1 MKGQYMCWVTRE
13 HCIASLP
20 EAEEVPDLL
29 LGGLVA
35 DALDV
40 DGVGHDCGVIRGKWL
55 VSVIWLKR
63 NC

>member
-1 MKGQYMCWVTRE
+1 VTVRSEILPLIGALVCACEGEGWV
-13 HCIASLP
+13 SDDLP

-40 DGVGHDCGVIRGKWL
+40 DGVGHICGVFGG
-55 VSVIWLKR
+55 
-63 NC
+63 

>member
-1 MKGQYMCWVTRE
+1 MSE
-13 HCIASLP
+13 DLP

-40 DGVGHDCGVIRGKWL
+40 DGVGHICGVFGG
-55 VSVIWLKR
+55 
-63 NC
+63 

>member
-1 MKGQYMCWVTRE
+1 MTVRSEILPLVGELVWVCGGKGWVFDD
-13 HCIASLP
+13 LP

-40 DGVGHDCGVIRGKWL
+40 DGVGHICGVFGR
-55 VSVIWLKR
+55 
-63 NC
+63 